1 MWLQTYPAIVIFYN
15 LKDLTRLEGGIMG
28 KWLFMGLVVFA
39 FLLGYF
45 FGCGDE
51 WIVGDGGIPARYVY
65 EFSEANATG
74 AGGELDCP
82 AVTVGTAGE
91 NYSVMPMVIVY
102 GNGREQ
108 NNTWRMV
115 MDHTVV
121 SEGMVTIDTSE
132 YESHFYRV
140 VVIK

>member
-1 MWLQTYPAIVIFYN
+1 
-15 LKDLTRLEGGIMG
+15 MG

-39 FLLGYF
+39 FVLGYF

-51 WIVGDGGIPARYVY
+51 LFAENIPTRYVY

-74 AGGELDCP
+74 AGGKLDCP
-82 AVTVGTAGE
+82 AITVGTAGE

-102 GNGREQ
+102 GDGYNQ
-108 NNTWRMV
+108 NNKWRMV
-115 MDHTVV
+115 MDHTEVA
-121 SEGMVTIDTSE
+121 EGQVIIDTTE
-132 YESHFYRV
+132 YQSHYYRV

>member
-1 MWLQTYPAIVIFYN
+1 MGRWIF
-15 LKDLTRLEGGIMG
+15 MS
-28 KWLFMGLVVFA
+28 LVVFA

-51 WIVGDGGIPARYVY
+51 WAVGNGIPARYVY
-65 EFSEANATG
+65 EFSEANASG

-91 NYSVMPMVIVY
+91 NSSVMPMVIVY
-102 GNGREQ
+102 GNGYGQ
-108 NNTWRMV
+108 SDVWRTV
-115 MDHTVV
+115 MDHTVI
-121 SEGMVTIDTSE
+121 SEGLVTIDIKE
-132 YESHFYRV
+132 YESKYYRV

>member
-1 MWLQTYPAIVIFYN
+1 
-15 LKDLTRLEGGIMG
+15 MG
-28 KWLFMGLVVFA
+28 KWVFMGLVVFA

-45 FGCGDE
+45 FGCGDT
-51 WIVGDGGIPARYVY
+51 WVNGDGGIPTRYVY

-74 AGGELDCP
+74 AGGKLDCQ
-82 AVTVGTAGE
+82 AITVGTAGE

-115 MDHTVV
+115 MNHTVV
-121 SEGMVTIDTSE
+121 SEGLVTIDTSE
-132 YESHFYRV
+132 YESHYYRV

>member
-1 MWLQTYPAIVIFYN
+1 MS
-15 LKDLTRLEGGIMG
+15 
-28 KWLFMGLVVFA
+28 KWLFRGLVVFA

-51 WIVGDGGIPARYVY
+51 LFAENIPTRYVY

-74 AGGELDCP
+74 AGGKLDCP
-82 AVTVGTAGE
+82 AITVGTAGE

-115 MDHTVV
+115 MNHTVV
-121 SEGMVTIDTSE
+121 SEGLVTIDTSE
-132 YESHFYRV
+132 YESHYYRV